1 MEKQVI
7 KPVPVQRWTAKRKTE
22 VVLQILKGQKTI
34 VDVAREHDLRQN
46 EIQQWVDTFVEFGK
60 EALKSNP
67 RNIEAL
73 YQKELRKHREKIGEL
88 VLQIDV
94 LKKAKAILAEEENSC
109 CE

>member
-1 MEKQVI
+1 MGEKVV
-7 KPVPVQRWTAKRKTE
+7 KPVAIQRWTANRKTE
-22 VVLQILKGQKTI
+22 IVLDILKGHKTI
-34 VDVAREHDLRQN
+34 VDVARQYDLKQS
-46 EIQQWVDTFVEFGK
+46 EIQQWIDTFVEFGK
-60 EALKSNP
+60 EALKMNP
-67 RNIEAL
+67 KSVEAM